1 VKVNELP
8 KSLQS
13 ALSSNGYHKPDIEV
27 IAKETTSLNPG
38 TAFEGN
44 RGFTCAV
51 NLESGHSGYYQ
62 SLQGSWG
69 GANSFEH
76 TIDHD
81 DTQMPIESNMALIKG
96 ENGGRGSF
104 ARIYVAPGT
113 LAKFLPA
120 PKAELT
126 EAQGVV
132 LHCLKAYKSSY
143 RRDEAR
149 RYGVKAGTWDA
160 TLVELAGLGYAKISK
175 NGASQITTEGKNALV
190 GFKLPKANH
199 F

>member
-1 VKVNELP
+1 MFVKVNELP

-13 ALSSNGYHKPDIEV
+13 ALSSNGYHRSDIEV
-27 IAKETTSLNPG
+27 IAKETTSLNPD

-51 NLESGHSGYYQ
+51 NLGSGQHQ
-62 SLQGSWG
+62 SLKGSWG
-69 GANSFEH
+69 GANPFEN
-76 TIDHD
+76 TIDHN
-81 DTQMPIESNMALIKG
+81 DTQMPIEPNMAIVKG

-113 LAKFLPA
+113 MARFLPA
-120 PKAELT
+120 LKAELT

-132 LHCLKAYKSSY
+132 LHCLKTLKSSY

-149 RYGVKAGTWDA
+149 RYGVKNSVYEA
-160 TLVELAGLGYAKISK
+160 TTIELANLGYAKISS
-175 NGASQITTEGKNALV
+175 NGATQITTEGKNALV